1 MFTCFWKRKIQWFD
15 DNKVCSSVIDKKAL
29 AQTDSCLEDIDGF
42 TEFLRAIEN
51 VEVSFLL
58 TEQLDGSFRI
68 NFRSKGRYVINDI
81 ASELGGGGHKFAAG
95 WRIVNS
101 NAIEIE
107 EKIVNLLKLKIG
119 KDGNKEW

>member
-1 MFTCFWKRKIQWFD
+1 ME
-15 DNKVCSSVIDKKAL
+15 KK
-29 AQTDSCLEDIDGF
+29 SDIIENF
-42 TEFLRAIEN
+42 KTAIGSTVKSLSNSEN

-68 NFRSKGRYVINDI
+68 NFRSKGRYIINDI

-95 WRIVNS
+95 CRIVNS

-119 KDGNKEW
+119 KDGNKE